1 MSELELRVYDDK
13 TDLSKSVA
21 IIGFPSLGLV
31 SSIAASYMSKE
42 LSLSLIAGITSDE
55 FPPYTIIQNS
65 RPMPQVRMYA
75 GCRKDKAEGGLEDC
89 DDVVVV
95 TSEFVPKDGLN
106 YKVSKLLIDW
116 FKEKGIKTVL
126 VLDGI
131 PMFGEDNYI
140 LLGAGSTE
148 SARSHMKEYGIESF
162 EEGMV
167 RGMTA
172 LLLMDGAENGL
183 DVIAMLGS
191 AKMDVPDPKGAA
203 KIMEFLAKML
213 PELKID
219 TGPLF
224 KEAEELEKR
233 IAGHMIPETT
243 SGTAVDPVLYR

>member
-1 MSELELRVYDDK
+1 MSELELHVYDDK

-42 LSLSLIAGITSDE
+42 LKLNLIAGITSQE

-65 RPMPQVRMYA
+65 KPMPQIRMYA
-75 GCRKDKAEGGLEDC
+75 GCREDKAVGGMEEC
-89 DDVVVV
+89 DDIVVI
-95 TSEFVPKDGLN
+95 TSEFVPKDGMN
-106 YKVSKLLIDW
+106 YRVSELLIDW
-116 FKEKGIKTVL
+116 LKENGIKT
-126 VLDGI
+126 
-131 PMFGEDNYI
+131 FGEDNYI
-140 LLGAGSTE
+140 LLRAGSTE
-148 SARSHMKEYGIESF
+148 SARVQMKEYGIESF

-172 LLLMDGAENGL
+172 LLLMEGAEKNV

-191 AKMDVPDPKGAA
+191 AKADVPDPKGAA

-219 TGPLF
+219 TAPLF
-224 KEAEELEKR
+224 KEADELEKR
-233 IAGHMIPETT
+233 IASQQIPETT
-243 SGTAVDPVLYR
+243 SSVGDRVLYR

>member
-1 MSELELRVYDDK
+1 
-13 TDLSKSVA
+13 
-21 IIGFPSLGLV
+21 
-31 SSIAASYMSKE
+31 
-42 LSLSLIAGITSDE
+42 
-55 FPPYTIIQNS
+55 
-65 RPMPQVRMYA
+65 
-75 GCRKDKAEGGLEDC
+75 
-89 DDVVVV
+89 
-95 TSEFVPKDGLN
+95 
-106 YKVSKLLIDW
+106 
-116 FKEKGIKTVL
+116 
-126 VLDGI
+126 
-131 PMFGEDNYI
+131 MFGENNYI

-148 SARSHMKEYGIESF
+148 SARSQMKEYGIESF

-172 LLLMDGAENGL
+172 ILLMDGAENDL

-233 IAGHMIPETT
+233 INSQMIPETT

>member
-1 MSELELRVYDDK
+1 MSELELHVYDDK

-42 LSLSLIAGITSDE
+42 LNLNLIAGISSDE

-65 RPMPQVRMYA
+65 KPMPQIRMYA
-75 GCRKDKAEGGLEDC
+75 GCRKDKAEGGMEEC
-89 DDVVVV
+89 DDIVVI
-95 TSEFVPKDGLN
+95 TSEFVPKDGIN
-106 YKVSKLLIDW
+106 YKVSDLLTTWIKDR
-116 FKEKGIKTVL
+116 GIKTVL

-131 PMFGEDNYI
+131 PLFGEDNYI
-140 LLGAGSTE
+140 LLGAGSTD
-148 SARSHMKEYGIESF
+148 SARVQMGEYGIESF

-172 LLLMDGAENGL
+172 LLLMDGAEKEVN
-183 DVIAMLGS
+183 VIAMLGS
-191 AKMDVPDPKGAA
+191 AKADVPDPKGAA

-224 KEAEELEKR
+224 KEADDLEKR
-233 IAGHMIPETT
+233 IARQQIPETT
-243 SGTAVDPVLYR
+243 SSVGDRVLYR

>member
-1 MSELELRVYDDK
+1 MSELELHVYDDK

-42 LSLSLIAGITSDE
+42 LKLNLIAGITSQE

-65 RPMPQVRMYA
+65 KPMPQIRMYA
-75 GCRKDKAEGGLEDC
+75 GCREDKAVGGMEEC
-89 DDVVVV
+89 DDIVVI
-95 TSEFVPKDGLN
+95 TSEFVPKDGMN
-106 YKVSKLLIDW
+106 YRVSELLIDW
-116 FKEKGIKTVL
+116 LKENGIKTVL

-131 PMFGEDNYI
+131 PLFGEDDYI

-148 SARSHMKEYGIESF
+148 SARVQMKEYGIESF

-172 LLLMDGAENGL
+172 LLLMEGAEKNV

-191 AKMDVPDPKGAA
+191 AKADVPDPKGAA

-219 TGPLF
+219 TAPLF
-224 KEAEELEKR
+224 KEADELEKR
-233 IAGHMIPETT
+233 IASQQIPETT
-243 SGTAVDPVLYR
+243 SSVGDRVLYR

>member
-1 MSELELRVYDDK
+1 MSELELHVYDDK

-42 LSLSLIAGITSDE
+42 LKLNLVAGITSQE

-65 RPMPQVRMYA
+65 KPMPQIRMYA
-75 GCRKDKAEGGLEDC
+75 GCRKDKAEGGMEEC
-89 DDVVVV
+89 DDIVVI
-95 TSEFVPKDGLN
+95 TSEFVPKDGMN
-106 YKVSKLLIDW
+106 YKVSELLITWLKDN
-116 FKEKGIKTVL
+116 GIKTVL

-131 PMFGEDNYI
+131 PLFGEDNYI
-140 LLGAGSTE
+140 LLGAGSTD
-148 SARSHMKEYGIESF
+148 SARVQMNEYGIESF

-172 LLLMDGAENGL
+172 LLLMEGAERNV

-191 AKMDVPDPKGAA
+191 AKADVPDPKGAA

-219 TGPLF
+219 TAPLF
-224 KEAEELEKR
+224 KEADELEKR
-233 IAGHMIPETT
+233 IASQQIPETT
-243 SGTAVDPVLYR
+243 SSMGDRVLYR

>member
-1 MSELELRVYDDK
+1 MSELELHVYDDK

-42 LSLSLIAGITSDE
+42 LKLNLIAGITSQE

-65 RPMPQVRMYA
+65 KPMPQIRMYA
-75 GCRKDKAEGGLEDC
+75 GCREDKAVGGMEEC
-89 DDVVVV
+89 DDIVVI
-95 TSEFVPKDGLN
+95 TSEFVPKDGMN
-106 YKVSKLLIDW
+106 YRVSELLIDW
-116 FKEKGIKTVL
+116 LKENGIKTVL

-131 PMFGEDNYI
+131 PLFGEDNYI

-148 SARSHMKEYGIESF
+148 SARVQMKEYGIESF

-172 LLLMDGAENGL
+172 LLLMEGAEKNV

-191 AKMDVPDPKGAA
+191 AKADVPDPKGAA

-219 TGPLF
+219 TAPLF
-224 KEAEELEKR
+224 KEADELEKR
-233 IAGHMIPETT
+233 IASQQIPETT
-243 SGTAVDPVLYR
+243 SSVGDRVLYR

>member
-1 MSELELRVYDDK
+1 MSELELHVYDDK

-42 LSLSLIAGITSDE
+42 LKLNLVAGITSQE

-65 RPMPQVRMYA
+65 KPMPQIRMYA
-75 GCRKDKAEGGLEDC
+75 GCRKDKAEGGMEEC
-89 DDVVVV
+89 DDIVVI
-95 TSEFVPKDGLN
+95 TSEFVPKDGMN
-106 YKVSKLLIDW
+106 YKVSELLITWLKDN
-116 FKEKGIKTVL
+116 GIKTVL

-131 PMFGEDNYI
+131 PLFEEDNYI
-140 LLGAGSTE
+140 LLGAGSTD
-148 SARSHMKEYGIESF
+148 SARVQMNEYGIESF

-172 LLLMDGAENGL
+172 LLLMEGAERNV

-191 AKMDVPDPKGAA
+191 AKADVPDPKGAA

-219 TGPLF
+219 TAPLF
-224 KEAEELEKR
+224 KEADELEKR
-233 IAGHMIPETT
+233 IASQQIPETT
-243 SGTAVDPVLYR
+243 SSMGDRVLYR

>member
-1 MSELELRVYDDK
+1 MSELELHVYDDK
-13 TDLSKSVA
+13 KDLSKSVA

-42 LSLSLIAGITSDE
+42 LKLNLIAGITSQE

-65 RPMPQVRMYA
+65 KPMPQIRMYA
-75 GCRKDKAEGGLEDC
+75 GCREDKAVGGMEEC
-89 DDVVVV
+89 DDIVVI
-95 TSEFVPKDGLN
+95 TSEFVPKDGMN
-106 YKVSKLLIDW
+106 YRVSELLIDW
-116 FKEKGIKTVL
+116 LKENGIKTVL

-131 PMFGEDNYI
+131 PLFGEDNYI

-148 SARSHMKEYGIESF
+148 SARVQMKEYGIESF

-172 LLLMDGAENGL
+172 LLLMEGAEKNV

-191 AKMDVPDPKGAA
+191 AKADVPDPKGAA

-219 TGPLF
+219 TAPLF
-224 KEAEELEKR
+224 KEADELEKR
-233 IAGHMIPETT
+233 IASQQIPETT
-243 SGTAVDPVLYR
+243 SSVGDRVLYR